1 MIIDRYCSVLQAR
14 FCIFCRCYHSSWFVL
29 FAGKQEII
37 PFMAA
42 NPGVTCDSW
51 TTIRTKVMNEQM
63 AVKNKLKRYC

>member
-1 MIIDRYCSVLQAR
+1 LIDIVQYCRQGFAS
-14 FCIFCRCYHSSWFVL
+14 CRCYHSGWFVL

>member
-1 MIIDRYCSVLQAR
+1 MQVKQTGNLYLLWYYHVL
-14 FCIFCRCYHSSWFVL
+14 VL
-29 FAGKQEII
+29 LLVTGKQEII

-63 AVKNKLKRYC
+63 AVKNKLKKFC